1 MSHYRPEL
9 LQQAIS
15 ACYEMGVYSSVLL
28 IETVKSLRK
37 KNKEKLLTE
46 EYEYKE
52 YAGNVDKN
60 VAIPEKN
67 RYKNI

>member
-1 MSHYRPEL
+1 M
-9 LQQAIS
+9 
-15 ACYEMGVYSSVLL
+15 
-28 IETVKSLRK
+28 IEKVESLRK

-60 VAIPEKN
+60 IAIPEKTDI
-67 RYKNI
+67 KIFDSLF